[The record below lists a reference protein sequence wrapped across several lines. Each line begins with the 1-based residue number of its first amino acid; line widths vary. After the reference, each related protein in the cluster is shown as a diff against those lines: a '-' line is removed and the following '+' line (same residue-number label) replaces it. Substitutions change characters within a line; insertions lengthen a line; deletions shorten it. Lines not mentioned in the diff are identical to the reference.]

1 MFTSNVVSPVRKEN
15 KEYVKIFPSP
25 LQLFGEDLNND
36 YSRQQGWRLIS
47 SLFRKVKVKMKSL
60 SSVRL
65 FSTPWTVAYQA
76 LLSMGFSRE

>member
-36 YSRQQGWRLIS
+36 YSRQQGWGLIS
-47 SLFRKVKVKMKSL
+47 SLFRKVKVKSL
-60 SSVRL
+60 SCVRL
-65 FSTPWTVAYQA
+65 FATPWTVAYQA
-76 LLSMGFSRE
+76 LLCMGFSRE

>member
-15 KEYVKIFPSP
+15 KDYVKIFPSP

-36 YSRQQGWRLIS
+36 YSRQQGWGLIS
-47 SLFRKVKVKMKSL
+47 SLFRKVKVKSL
-60 SSVRL
+60 NCIRL
-65 FSTPWTVAYQA
+65 FATPWTVAYQA

>member
-1 MFTSNVVSPVRKEN
+1 MLR
-15 KEYVKIFPSP
+15 YFPP
-25 LQLFGEDLNND
+25 LCNFLGEDLNND
-36 YSRQQGWRLIS
+36 YSRQQGWGLIS

>member
-36 YSRQQGWRLIS
+36 YSRQQGWGLIS
-47 SLFRKVKVKMKSL
+47 SLFRKVKVKSL
-60 SSVRL
+60 NCIRL
-65 FSTPWTVAYQA
+65 FATPWTVAYQA